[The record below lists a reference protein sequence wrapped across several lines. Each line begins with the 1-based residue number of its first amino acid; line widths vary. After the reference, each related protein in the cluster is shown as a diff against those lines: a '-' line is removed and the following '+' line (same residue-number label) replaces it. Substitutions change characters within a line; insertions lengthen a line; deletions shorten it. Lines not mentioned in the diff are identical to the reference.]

1 MAAEKFER
9 SLEMPACFINRE
21 TTNQIA
27 ERIHA
32 IAEEQ
37 AQADYYQF
45 LRRAAPG
52 LGLTPDQAIEKY
64 FNDELMRALA
74 AVRKDRCTF
83 ISSHGSLQIEGRDVL
98 YDEIPPDPDQV
109 IVDVPGVGGKYL
121 NINLTSDLMR
131 IFPLHSVNKIIMQGQ
146 DRNWVNGLYQEFD
159 RLFRIQKKV
168 IRDFFYRWLRPFLF
182 VAIVLLSFTE
192 FRLFS
197 LVDPT
202 FTAFTPLN
210 GLSMVLVFGV
220 LLFNWYL
227 IFSIG
232 GRAIRYV
239 YPYFEFEDRLSE
251 RRKDL
256 RKWWVVTVTAL
267 YGAGLVAVVKTW
279 W

>member
-1 MAAEKFER
+1 MPVEKFEK
-9 SLEMPACFINRE
+9 SLEVPACYINRE
-21 TTNQIA
+21 TANQIA
-27 ERIHA
+27 ERIYA
-32 IAEEQ
+32 IADEQ
-37 AQADYYQF
+37 AQSAFNQF
-45 LRRAAPG
+45 LRQAAPG
-52 LGLTPDQAIEKY
+52 LGLTPEQAIQQY
-64 FNDELMRALA
+64 ANNRSIRDLFP
-74 AVRKDRCTF
+74 VRKDRTTF
-83 ISSHGSLQIEGRDVL
+83 ISSQGSLQIEGRDVL
-98 YDEIPPDPDQV
+98 YDEIPIDPDQV
-109 IVDVPGVGGKYL
+109 IVDVPGMDGKYL

-131 IFPLHSVNKIIMQGQ
+131 IFPLHSVNKLIIQGQ

-159 RLFRIQKKV
+159 GLFRTQKKV
-168 IRDFFYRWLRPFLF
+168 VRDFFYRWLRPFLF
-182 VAIVLLSFTE
+182 VAIVLLSFID
-192 FRLFS
+192 FRFFS
-197 LVDPT
+197 LIDPT

-256 RKWWVVTVTAL
+256 RKWWIITVTAL
-267 YGAGLVAVVKTW
+267 YGAGIAAVVKTW